1 MQISAEDV
9 EKFKAALATYERERE
24 FAEFAENHK
33 GYSYIA
39 WALFLS
45 WCALSFYDRQ
55 FLYGGLCS
63 FGTMLASQSGE
74 GIFGAV
80 FFLLP
85 ISFYFWGNWYTFAG
99 YVLLFFMV
107 MFGGK
112 ATPPEKKQTLA
123 ETEVKNNV

>member
-63 FGTMLASQSGE
+63 FGTMLASQ
-74 GIFGAV
+74 
-80 FFLLP
+80 
-85 ISFYFWGNWYTFAG
+85 
-99 YVLLFFMV
+99 
-107 MFGGK
+107 
-112 ATPPEKKQTLA
+112 
-123 ETEVKNNV
+123 